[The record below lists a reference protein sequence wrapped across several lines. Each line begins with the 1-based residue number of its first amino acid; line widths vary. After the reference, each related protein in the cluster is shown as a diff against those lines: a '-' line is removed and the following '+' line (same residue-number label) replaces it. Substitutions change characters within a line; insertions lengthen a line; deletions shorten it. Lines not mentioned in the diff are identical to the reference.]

1 MVAYTVSFFG
11 HRQLNCLSAVEKCLE
26 DLIGQLLR
34 EHEYVVF
41 LVGRNGEFDQAVS
54 SAVRRA
60 KHIVREDNSTHIL
73 VLPYETAEVR
83 NNRKAFLAYYDE
95 IEVCEAATKAHYKS
109 AIQVRN
115 KQLVDRSDL
124 VIFYVE
130 NERGGAYQTLKYAE
144 KQGIHII
151 NIAKKAGDGISY
163 GFG

>member
-1 MVAYTVSFFG
+1 M
-11 HRQLNCLSAVEKCLE
+11 
-26 DLIGQLLR
+26 
-34 EHEYVVF
+34 
-41 LVGRNGEFDQAVS
+41 
-54 SAVRRA
+54 
-60 KHIVREDNSTHIL
+60 
-73 VLPYETAEVR
+73 
-83 NNRKAFLAYYDE
+83 AYYDE

-115 KQLVDRSDL
+115 KQMVDRSDL